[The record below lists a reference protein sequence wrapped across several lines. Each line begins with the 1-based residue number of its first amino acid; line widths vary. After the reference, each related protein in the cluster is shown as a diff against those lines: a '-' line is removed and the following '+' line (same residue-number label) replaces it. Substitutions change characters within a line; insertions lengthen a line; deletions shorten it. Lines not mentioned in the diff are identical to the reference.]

1 MEFSYPRLQAYGWS
15 GFFAAHYHCLAE
27 AGDRP
32 GRVITTSRQICR
44 VMTEEGEL
52 AAEPAGRL
60 CHEAAAEAD
69 LPAVGDWVIL
79 PAAPPGS
86 CALIREVLPRRTH
99 FSRQAAGRRTGE
111 QVVAANVDTACL
123 MMALN
128 QDFNLRRLE
137 RYLAVA
143 WTSGAE
149 PVVVL
154 SKADLCPDL
163 AGPLEQVRAV
173 ARGARVQAVSTLTGF
188 GLDAL
193 ADGWTAGRTV
203 ALLGSSGVGKSTL
216 LNWLLGASRQATGEV
231 RPHDGRGRHTTSR
244 RELFPLPGG
253 GLVLDTPGL
262 RELQLWD
269 GAGIDQAFADVDE
282 LAGACRFTD
291 CRHDGEPGCAVRRAV
306 EGGQL
311 APERLES
318 FRKLRREQAFL
329 DLRRELGVA
338 KAEKLRWQRMMSAP
352 RPYAGVAPEAPPP
365 RRPGRKKPR

>member
-1 MEFSYPRLQAYGWS
+1 MESSYPRLQAYGWS
-15 GFFAAHYHCLAE
+15 GFFTAHYHFLAE

-44 VMTEEGEL
+44 VMTEDGEL

-60 CHEAAAEAD
+60 RHEAAAEAD
-69 LPAVGDWVIL
+69 LPAVGDWVVL
-79 PAAPPGS
+79 QAAPSGT
-86 CALIREVLPRRTH
+86 CALIRDVLPRRTH
-99 FSRQAAGRRTGE
+99 FSRQAAGRKTGE

-137 RYLAVA
+137 RYLSMA
-143 WTSGAE
+143 WASGAE

-163 AGPLEQVRAV
+163 AGPLARVREI

-188 GLDAL
+188 GLDNL
-193 ADGWTAGRTV
+193 ADCWAEGRTV

-216 LNWLLGASRQATGEV
+216 LNHLMGTPRQATGDV
-231 RPHDGRGRHTTSR
+231 RAHDGRGRHTTSR

-269 GAGIDQAFADVDE
+269 GAGIDRTFADIDE
-282 LAGACRFTD
+282 LAGACRFSD
-291 CRHDGEPGCAVRRAV
+291 CRHEGEPGCAVRQAAASGR
-306 EGGQL
+306 L
-311 APERLES
+311 APERLEN

-329 DLRRELGVA
+329 DLRRDLGVA
-338 KAEKLRWQRMMSAP
+338 KAEKLRWKRMMSSAKP
-352 RPYAGVAPEAPPP
+352 CADTTPDAPPA
-365 RRPGRKKPR
+365 RRPGRKRPS